1 MRPLI
6 TYGLIALM
14 LTAIVIA
21 DGYRDGFHM
30 TQAVAGMDRGSSPR
44 RPLPYGYQGD
54 IYDVDS
60 DGPPEDSQGTA
71 FIVDNGGVWLTA
83 GHATSG
89 CRRVELVV
97 DDRRTAAVG
106 GVMQEATRDIS
117 LIRQGL
123 RAGAALP
130 LSFSPPAEGSIGYH
144 MGFPGGEPIVV
155 SSRLIGTAGARES
168 NGRIE
173 PMLVWAEQWREPN
186 IGGGLEGISG
196 GPVLTEDG
204 RVVGVISAVTNRRGR
219 ILTTHPDT
227 MRNIVIKSGAVKPG
241 AAPVM
246 ISSPR
251 DAVSR
256 FRGYMS
262 SGQIRQIY
270 CEV

>member
-1 MRPLI
+1 MRPFYTFGFL
-6 TYGLIALM
+6 AL
-14 LTAIVIA
+14 LLSILVAA
-21 DGYRDGFHM
+21 DWYRDIFRM
-30 TQAVAGMDRGSSPR
+30 TQAVAGMDRRNSPR

-54 IYDVDS
+54 IYDVDT
-60 DGPPEDSQGTA
+60 DGPAEDSQGTA
-71 FIVDNGGVWLTA
+71 FIVDSGGVWLTA

-89 CRRVELVV
+89 CRKVELVV
-97 DDRRTAAVG
+97 DDRRTASVA
-106 GVMQEATRDIS
+106 GVMQDASRDIS

-123 RAGAALP
+123 RAGTALP
-130 LSFSPPAEGSIGYH
+130 LSFSAPAEGSIGYH

-227 MRNIVIKSGAVKPG
+227 MRNIVVKSGAVKPG
-241 AAPVM
+241 AVPVM

-251 DAVSR
+251 DATNR
-256 FRGYMS
+256 FRGFMS
-262 SGQIRQIY
+262 NGQIRQIY
-270 CEV
+270 CEI